1 MVVITATT
9 DFYSLER
16 ISFNHAHLEFK
27 IHQWL
32 TCTPPNIQYNWLAGG
47 TTNLSQEALLMKT
60 EGGGGVCHVNKIR
73 DCTTE
78 ANVTEQ

>member
-47 TTNLSQEALLMKT
+47 DDKPVTGGASYENR
-60 EGGGGVCHVNKIR
+60 GGGGGSAMSTR
-73 DCTTE
+73 S
-78 ANVTEQ
+78 VTVQQRQM